1 MQRAKESKRRLEN
14 RSRLEGLGFGPD
26 SILMSDPKLFL
37 DSAFLAIV
45 TAEFQQELGDDCSR
59 QALLEIGR
67 HHGLCDAIRTLSGES
82 TGDGDGGFP
91 PPQIGPHLAM
101 QFASPPGPGPEFI
114 LQGSWP
120 ECHEARARLARLTHS
135 DGPSCFLSAGYT
147 AGWLAE
153 IYDAEVEVVETTC
166 EASGSDTCRFEAHLT
181 AAGAYRS
188 EAPPSDPAK
197 ISAPPVEIP
206 VESFGPEISD
216 TGHDAEFPSPI
227 DPEDDAVQ
235 VWGPVM
241 VLPFSD
247 PEVAETTLLE
257 LEMDSLSSEIGAVVI
272 DLRGRTLETNREQV
286 RLERILKVINRWRAQ
301 AVFAGVTDAS
311 EATLQRFDSG
321 CGVGRKKLSEAIAV
335 AFQIAEAQSHSV

>member
-1 MQRAKESKRRLEN
+1 MQRTKESKRHLEN
-14 RSRLEGLGFGPD
+14 RSRLEGLGFGSD

-45 TAEFQQELGDDCSR
+45 TAEFQQELGEDCSR
-59 QALLEIGR
+59 QALQEIGR
-67 HHGLCDAIRTLSGES
+67 HHGLCDAIRTLSAAS
-82 TGDGDGGFP
+82 TGDGDAGFP
-91 PPQIGPHLAM
+91 PAQTGPHLAM
-101 QFASPPGPGPEFI
+101 QFASPPRPAQEFV

-120 ECHEARARLARLTHS
+120 ECHEARARLSRLSHTE
-135 DGPSCFLSAGYT
+135 GPSCFLSAGYT

-153 IYDAEVEVVETTC
+153 IYDAEVEVVETAC
-166 EASGSDTCRFEAHLT
+166 EASGGETCRFEARIM
-181 AAGAYRS
+181 AAGTCRTETPRPSPEKDAT
-188 EAPPSDPAK
+188 PPMEFP
-197 ISAPPVEIP
+197 I
-206 VESFGPEISD
+206 ESFGPEITDSSHHPD
-216 TGHDAEFPSPI
+216 SPSPL
-227 DPEDDAVQ
+227 DPEEDAVQ

-272 DLRGRTLETNREQV
+272 DLRGRSLDTNSEQV
-286 RLERILKVINRWRAQ
+286 RLERILKVIARWQAQ
-301 AVFAGVTDAS
+301 AVFAGVSRAT

-321 CGVGRKKLSEAIAV
+321 CLIARKKLSEAIAV